1 MATGNHSNEARLDVS
16 AIGFW
21 RPHERKFIIHDK
33 RPEPRN
39 IRVSLSPCS
48 TNSLMAEKIGEEVQ
62 CCNDIHKK
70 TSSLHPAMDY
80 IGISNRGEGIAIF
93 QLYSEN
99 MESL

>member
-1 MATGNHSNEARLDVS
+1 
-16 AIGFW
+16 
-21 RPHERKFIIHDK
+21 
-33 RPEPRN
+33 
-39 IRVSLSPCS
+39 
-48 TNSLMAEKIGEEVQ
+48 MAEKIGEEVQ